1 MLSDFTKTLKHSS
14 FAVWVLSFYIFIWFL
29 QIGNRISIL
38 GAVRIEFIIGI
49 FLVLLSLKEMA
60 AKEKSLNNSSYFHG
74 RFVKSIY
81 FLYVFFIIYAF
92 ATYDAEA
99 SWAVFRDRVV
109 KFSMITL
116 FIGALVKTKHELI
129 LVLLGFCLAMLKIM
143 QEGVFG
149 IITGGMIWENQGI
162 PRLHGVTLMYRHPN
176 SLAGLAVSALPFFL
190 FLYRFQK
197 GLLKLLFIGMVVGLL
212 AIVLYTGSRT
222 GYVATIILFLAVMMR
237 LGIFKAKTVFA
248 LLAIGMAALLV
259 IPEDYKDRFGTM
271 FKSEE
276 ERGSSANKRMEIIED
291 AWFIAKEYPL
301 GVGVHAFPHVR
312 ELEFGRKQDTHN
324 LYLEVLTNLGPFG
337 LLAFIVFIALLFKT
351 NRRSRA
357 LLLQKNQLFLA
368 EVCYIVNLYILCR
381 LALGLFGMDLYEVYW
396 WFAAGLTICLAKLSV
411 NVEDPNVLVKPVQ
424 EGEEFAAIISA
435 PERSTQQ

>member
-14 FAVWVLSFYIFIWFL
+14 FAVWLLSFYIFIWFL
-29 QIGNRISIL
+29 QIGNRISVL
-38 GAVRIEFIIGI
+38 GSIRIEFIIG
-49 FLVLLSLKEMA
+49 VLLILVSVRQMMASKERGL
-60 AKEKSLNNSSYFHG
+60 SSSSYFHSG
-74 RFVKSIY
+74 FVKSIF
-81 FLYVFFIIYAF
+81 FLYAFFIIYTF
-92 ATYDAEA
+92 ATYDSES
-99 SWAVFRDRVV
+99 SWFVFSDRVV

-116 FIGALVKTKHELI
+116 FIAALVKTKYELM
-129 LVLLGFCLAMLKIM
+129 LVLLGFCLAMFKIT
-143 QEGVFG
+143 QEGIFG
-149 IITGGMIWENQGI
+149 ILTGGMIWQNQGI

-197 GLLKLLFIGMVVGLL
+197 GLLKLLFVGMVVGLL
-212 AIVLYTGSRT
+212 AVVLYTGSRT
-222 GYVATIILFLAVMMR
+222 GYVATIILFFAVMMR
-237 LGIFKAKTVFA
+237 LGIFKAKTVFV
-248 LLAIGMAALLV
+248 LVTIGIVAILV

-291 AWFIAKEYPL
+291 AWYIAKEYPL

-351 NRRSRA
+351 NRRSRT
-357 LLLQKNQLFLA
+357 LLLEKNQLFLA

-396 WFAAGLTICLAKLSV
+396 WFAAGLTICLAKLAV
-411 NVEDPNVLVKPVQ
+411 NAEDQKVISEPTPVDEKNTPAASIS
-424 EGEEFAAIISA
+424 EGQVS
-435 PERSTQQ
+435 